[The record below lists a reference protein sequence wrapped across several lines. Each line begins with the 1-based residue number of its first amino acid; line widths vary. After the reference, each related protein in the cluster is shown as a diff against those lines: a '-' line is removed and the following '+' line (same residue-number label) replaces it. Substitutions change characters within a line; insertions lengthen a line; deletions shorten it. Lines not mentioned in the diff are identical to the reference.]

1 MKLGKAENYVS
12 MLKNFNNLSE
22 VLTIV
27 FKGKERYGVYLYGSR
42 KDFVEKTIKSFI
54 KDVDIFEIKG
64 MTIIEENVIQEK
76 YFIDNKYDIDEKNVQ
91 GVLLLNKNEINL
103 FEEKELDDISLLL
116 FEHEF
121 DGVRF

>member
-12 MLKNFNNLSE
+12 ILKNFNNLSE

-64 MTIIEENVIQEK
+64 MTIIEEDVIQEK
-76 YFIDNKYDIDEKNVQ
+76 YFIDNKYNIDEKNVQ

-121 DGVRF
+121 DGMRF

>member
-12 MLKNFNNLSE
+12 ILKNFNNLSE

>member
-64 MTIIEENVIQEK
+64 MTIIEEDVIQEK
-76 YFIDNKYDIDEKNVQ
+76 YFINNKYNIDEKNVQ

-121 DGVRF
+121 DGMRF